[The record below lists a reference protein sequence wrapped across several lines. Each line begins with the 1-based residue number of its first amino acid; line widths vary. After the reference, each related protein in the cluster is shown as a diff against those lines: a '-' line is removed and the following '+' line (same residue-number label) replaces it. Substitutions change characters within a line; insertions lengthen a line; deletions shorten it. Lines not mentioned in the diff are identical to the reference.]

1 MILHKINFVNA
12 LLLKVNHDSEECQR
26 EYDWNLDDLDTMQ
39 KIFMQSQELKL
50 IKAHYGLA
58 GGELKKPL
66 NRIELAF
73 KWDIFMIKVPCG
85 RPTERENTKHD

>member
-1 MILHKINFVNA
+1 
-12 LLLKVNHDSEECQR
+12 
-26 EYDWNLDDLDTMQ
+26 MQ
-39 KIFMQSQELKL
+39 TIFTKSLEVKL

-66 NRIELAF
+66 NRKELAF

-85 RPTERENTKHD
+85 RPTELENTKHD